1 MDKDKQILFLITAS
15 QNEDIRRVVLETGM
29 SISELCRREIDAY
42 IKRFD
47 EVARSQIEL
56 LPRSTFKEP
65 NNEPNQ

>member
-29 SISELCRREIDAY
+29 SISELCRRAIDAY